1 MSIEAMKQALEALD
15 EAANVL
21 TSPMFADAAAAL
33 REAIEQAGEPVA
45 WQQELGNILCLIHRD
60 GGDYISEHGW
70 RKAID
75 DATLKVANLN
85 SYMSVPQYE
94 HPEPVECMCGIF
106 KLGKRE
112 WVGLTNEEIE
122 AVMQGSVEGE
132 RMLPYQ
138 FARAIETKLKEKN
151 EAP

>member
-1 MSIEAMKQALEALD
+1 MSIEAMNQALEALD

-60 GGDYISEHGW
+60 GGHDISEHGW

-75 DATLKVANLN
+75 DATLKVAKLN

-94 HPEPVECMCGIF
+94 HT
-106 KLGKRE
+106 RE